1 MFSIIFLTELSY
13 LLLMKKQKIFILFVI
28 YALSIAKQNNYNFL
42 IFLNGTKNQIIHYIH
57 NFFNIINLSYFNEK
71 LIYIY
76 TAYNIRLVNR
86 ETD

>member
-42 IFLNGTKNQIIHYIH
+42 IFLYGTKNPAPKHGSI
-57 NFFNIINLSYFNEK
+57 L
-71 LIYIY
+71 
-76 TAYNIRLVNR
+76 R
-86 ETD
+86 